1 MYVDSP
7 WCVKWFMFN
16 KKDHIWFY
24 FIKPPLPVKMSPLF
38 SVLCLCESEPVKDAN
53 KKSLTALWQVLP
65 AEQEKFHWKE
75 SSLIS
80 CLSLPQIWLT
90 FKIHLLCF
98 RALLWWKQTFAESQ
112 AGMNSDIKTRF
123 HAHKRVLLTGASAL
137 AKTHVRLLPDENQ
150 LSHAPCPCFHHLK

>member
-1 MYVDSP
+1 
-7 WCVKWFMFN
+7 MFN
-16 KKDHIWFY
+16 KKDRIWVY

-98 RALLWWKQTFAESQ
+98 RALLWWKQTFAESR
-112 AGMNSDIKTRF
+112 AGWIVISKHVFTPTKEFYWLGLVHSRRHMSDCCQMKTNWVMPR
-123 HAHKRVLLTGASAL
+123 ARVFITS
-137 AKTHVRLLPDENQ
+137 NN
-150 LSHAPCPCFHHLK
+150 LKV